1 MLRPTRFTPRAVTL
15 TTPFA
20 VFATAPTELD
30 AAEAVCPKGLQRRP
44 INPLERF
51 LRVGAIFLQSKNV
64 LFSSTFEDY
73 REYPSMRIDFLK

>member
-30 AAEAVCPKGLQRRP
+30 AAAAVCPKGLQRRP

-51 LRVGAIFLQSKNV
+51 LRVGAIFFYIVKMFFIWGLLLKIIANIHQCE
-64 LFSSTFEDY
+64 STF
-73 REYPSMRIDFLK
+73 